1 MQTTSDTKL
10 KHAEI
15 RNLLIVLFY
24 IVAIGFVLFE
34 LVIVFYSSFF
44 LILVPLFLFKRVYNI
59 SYF

>member
-15 RNLLIVLFY
+15 RKLLILLFY

-34 LVIVFYSSFF
+34 LVIVFLFFF
-44 LILVPLFLFKRVYNI
+44 LSFL
-59 SYF
+59 S